1 MPFALQP
8 GPKPRAFVLIIDIHP
23 HVISTDLARYP
34 RAPIGG
40 HQSDW
45 SKDRPISYEQM
56 IAEQDRAGVDKAAL
70 VQASTCYGHDNSYVA
85 DAVAAHPQRFTG
97 VFSCDILKPDA
108 LDTMARWMARGL
120 TGMRLFTTG
129 STMPGQADWLDDPKS
144 FPAWGMAAEK
154 NLPVCLQMTAKGI
167 PQLETVLKRFP
178 KLRVILDHLARP
190 IQENGPPYKG
200 ADSLW
205 GLAKYPNVYLKVTER
220 NLVGAGAGKAT
231 PESFFGRLITD
242 FGANRI
248 AWGSNYPASEKPL
261 PELVELAKD
270 TLGFL
275 PLRDREWIF
284 SGTAQTLYPSLKKA

>member
-1 MPFALQP
+1 M
-8 GPKPRAFVLIIDIHP
+8 IIDIHP
-23 HVISTDLARYP
+23 HVISTDDKRYP
-34 RAPIGG
+34 KAPIGG

-45 SKDRPISYEQM
+45 SRERPVTLEQM
-56 IAEQDRAGVDKAAL
+56 IAAMGKAGVNKAAL

-85 DAVAAHPQRFTG
+85 DCVAANPKRFTG
-97 VFSCDILKPDA
+97 VFSADVLASDA
-108 LDTMARWMARGL
+108 PEVMRKWMKRGL

-144 FPAWGMAAEK
+144 FPAWELAQER

-190 IQENGPPYKG
+190 AQEDGPPYKA

-205 GLAKYPNVYLKVTER
+205 GLAKYPGVYLKVTER

-231 PESFFGRLITD
+231 PETFFGRLVGD

-248 AWGSNYPASEKPL
+248 AWGSNYPAS
-261 PELVELAKD
+261 
-270 TLGFL
+270 
-275 PLRDREWIF
+275 
-284 SGTAQTLYPSLKKA
+284 